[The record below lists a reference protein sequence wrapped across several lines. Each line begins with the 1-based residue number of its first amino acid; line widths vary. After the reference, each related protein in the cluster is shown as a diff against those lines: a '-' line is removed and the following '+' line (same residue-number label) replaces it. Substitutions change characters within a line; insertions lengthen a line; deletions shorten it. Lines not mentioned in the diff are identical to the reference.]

1 VHFKAFLLQVRHL
14 FASILQKYI
23 TGGAMMKKYKAH
35 NEKMKVYYQNEER
48 RKRRLIQAR
57 RNAKAKNSPAAQSG
71 RYNRP
76 RNDDQEVL
84 DKAYEMAKRR
94 RDLSP
99 SNVTPDTAKYD

>member
-1 VHFKAFLLQVRHL
+1 
-14 FASILQKYI
+14 
-23 TGGAMMKKYKAH
+23 MMKKYKAH
-35 NEKMKVYYQNEER
+35 HEKMKVYSQNEER
-48 RKRRLIQAR
+48 KKRRLIQAR

-84 DKAYEMAKRR
+84 DKAYKMAKRR

-99 SNVTPDTAKYD
+99 SNVIPDTAKKRLRLPSIYAVSYVPESVLKLALP